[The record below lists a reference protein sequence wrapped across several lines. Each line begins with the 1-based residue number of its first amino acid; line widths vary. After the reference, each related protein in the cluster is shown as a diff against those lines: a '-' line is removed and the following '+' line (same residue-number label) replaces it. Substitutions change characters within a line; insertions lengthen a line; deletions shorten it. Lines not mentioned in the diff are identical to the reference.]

1 MNKKYLIDME
11 GNYGYPGGD
20 FHDHCVVTEDKI
32 RCVVKEY
39 LIPYI
44 ENWNDEDKTIEELA
58 DQTIKDNG
66 FNFSNTGYGEELFIT
81 IKEV

>member
-1 MNKKYLIDME
+1 MSKKYLINME
-11 GNYGYPGGD
+11 GSNGYPGED
-20 FHDHCVVTEDKI
+20 FHDHCVVSEEGLRST
-32 RCVVKEY
+32 VFEY
-39 LIPYI
+39 LMPYI
-44 ENWNDEDKTIEELA
+44 ENWNSENKTDEELI